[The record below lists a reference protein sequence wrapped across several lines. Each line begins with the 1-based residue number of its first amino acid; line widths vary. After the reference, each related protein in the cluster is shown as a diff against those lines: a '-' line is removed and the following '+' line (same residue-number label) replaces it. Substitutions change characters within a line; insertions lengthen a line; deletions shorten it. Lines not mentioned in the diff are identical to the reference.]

1 MTVKYSSHSLE
12 PDMYQDVI
20 FELNEISQCPRCKS
34 FISPIFLFSAFK
46 RYRIDSAS
54 LAKIGCFL
62 FCPKCEHVFIGT
74 YASLYKLGKYEMASL
89 KSVEPTPPSAQS
101 FDDKIRNLSPRFVEI
116 YNQSLAAESYK
127 LHEICG
133 LGYRKS
139 LEFLVK
145 DFSIH
150 FNPCDA
156 DKIRAMSLSSC
167 VHQYL
172 NDPSVNSLVEKAMW
186 LGNDEAHYV
195 RKHTDRDTND
205 LKTFITAA
213 THFITLRLTIEDANS
228 IVSQK

>member
-46 RYRIDSAS
+46 RYRIDSMS
-54 LAKIGCFL
+54 FAKIDCFL
-62 FCPKCEHVFIGT
+62 FCPKCEHVFI
-74 YASLYKLGKYEMASL
+74 
-89 KSVEPTPPSAQS
+89 
-101 FDDKIRNLSPRFVEI
+101 
-116 YNQSLAAESYK
+116 
-127 LHEICG
+127 
-133 LGYRKS
+133 
-139 LEFLVK
+139 
-145 DFSIH
+145 
-150 FNPCDA
+150 
-156 DKIRAMSLSSC
+156 SSC

-213 THFITLRLTIEDANS
+213 THFITLRLTVEDANS